1 MRLLFGKE
9 GTDWEEG
16 VGVAT
21 DEMRHITDAG
31 WTDLETVVES
41 LGLASSG
48 KVGAVSIEYIC
59 LDKYQ

>member
-1 MRLLFGKE
+1 M
-9 GTDWEEG
+9 
-16 VGVAT
+16 GVAT
-21 DEMRHITDAG
+21 DEMRHITDVG